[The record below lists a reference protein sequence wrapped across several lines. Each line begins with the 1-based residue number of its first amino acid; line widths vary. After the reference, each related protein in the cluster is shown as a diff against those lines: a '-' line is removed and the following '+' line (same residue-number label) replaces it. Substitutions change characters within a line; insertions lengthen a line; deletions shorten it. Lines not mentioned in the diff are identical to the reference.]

1 MFSEKN
7 PQEYRI
13 SRKLKT
19 TSEITGLLGLS
30 PVLEFV
36 KIFINPMS
44 YEGVKVANE
53 VWLQN
58 KGDIMWRALKEL
70 HISSV

>member
-1 MFSEKN
+1 MLFNVFRKKTLKN
-7 PQEYRI
+7 I
-13 SRKLKT
+13 GFLGKLKT
-19 TSEITGLLGLS
+19 TSDITGLLGLS

-53 VWLQN
+53 V
-58 KGDIMWRALKEL
+58 
-70 HISSV
+70 